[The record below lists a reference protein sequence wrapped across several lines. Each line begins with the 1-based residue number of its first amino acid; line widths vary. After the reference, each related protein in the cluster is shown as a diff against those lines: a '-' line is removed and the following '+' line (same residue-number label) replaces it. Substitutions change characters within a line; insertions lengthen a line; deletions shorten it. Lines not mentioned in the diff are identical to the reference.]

1 MNAIPKSF
9 PRETPASF
17 PFKAGR
23 GNASATIYK
32 TTSRGYV
39 EFKIPYVDRGVR
51 KFHRFTGY
59 GDARERGNAML
70 GELTTG
76 NGDTITLTSAARASY
91 QSAVAALKDCG
102 VPLELAAIQFAEVM
116 NILDGH
122 GSPAEAARYFVQYKR
137 KTKHVD
143 MTVAKVVEEFIKEKK
158 LARKS
163 DRYLYDLN
171 YRLGKIKTAFAS
183 EIATVDRVQ
192 IQGFLNALNLGA
204 RSHNNFRDCLIT
216 LFRFAKKRN
225 YLPAEWNELATVEA
239 ITDKGGAIEFY
250 TPAELASI
258 LTGAGETLIPFL
270 TIGAFA
276 GLRSAEIC
284 RLDWSS
290 VNFETGF
297 ITVEAGN
304 AKTAARR
311 TVPITENL
319 AAWLKTRAR
328 KSGPVLK
335 QSETGLYAELREL
348 IKETN
353 TKWKDNALRHSFITY
368 RVAESQDVNKTA
380 LEAGNSPAMIFRN
393 YRALVTPKDA
403 ARWFSIK
410 PDDSAEGKITW
421 LKVA

>member
-1 MNAIPKSF
+1 
-9 PRETPASF
+9 
-17 PFKAGR
+17 
-23 GNASATIYK
+23 
-32 TTSRGYV
+32 
-39 EFKIPYVDRGVR
+39 
-51 KFHRFTGY
+51 
-59 GDARERGNAML
+59 
-70 GELTTG
+70 
-76 NGDTITLTSAARASY
+76 
-91 QSAVAALKDCG
+91 
-102 VPLELAAIQFAEVM
+102 
-116 NILDGH
+116 
-122 GSPAEAARYFVQYKR
+122 
-137 KTKHVD
+137 
-143 MTVAKVVEEFIKEKK
+143 MTVANVVDEFIKEKK

-171 YRLGKIKTAFAS
+171 YRLGKIKSAFVS
-183 EIATVDRVQ
+183 EIATVDRTQ

-204 RSHNNFRDCLIT
+204 RSHNNFRDALIT

-225 YLPAEWNELATVEA
+225 YLPTDWNELATVEA

-250 TPAELASI
+250 TPAELAAI
-258 LTGAGETLIPFL
+258 LTGAGENLIPFL
-270 TIGAFA
+270 TVGAFA

-290 VNFETGF
+290 VNFDTGF

-319 AAWLKTRAR
+319 EAWLKTRAR
-328 KSGPVLK
+328 KNGPVLK
-335 QSETGLYAELREL
+335 QSETVLYAELRAL

-353 TKWKDNALRHSFITY
+353 TKWKDNGLRHSFITY

-410 PDDSAEGKITW
+410 PDDSAEGKITR